1 MQKKFLWVKFFHQVE
16 KIFNYFQ
23 NHTARM
29 IFCKICLKVK
39 KNTKDFPVNW
49 TQIKFKGDSL
59 IFFLRGPINLLE
71 IFHLNLKAI
80 SIFCWTI
87 ILLRLIFQ
95 ESKVKGI
102 FFFLGFVFI
111 LFKLKEGTPPY
122 PRAAGPRAWRD
133 AWGFFKLKANSNL
146 CWTFFGPIQ
155 FKDNCHIK
163 LKVIF

>member
-1 MQKKFLWVKFFHQVE
+1 
-16 KIFNYFQ
+16 
-23 NHTARM
+23 M

-59 IFFLRGPINLLE
+59 IFFFRGPINLLE

-80 SIFCWTI
+80 SIFCWTFF
-87 ILLRLIFQ
+87 LLRVIFQ
-95 ESKVKGI
+95 QSKVKGI
-102 FFFLGFVFI
+102 FFLGFVFI

-133 AWGFFKLKANSNL
+133 AWGEPRQENQKTEIRKRTGKEIEKERKIRKINGIWS
-146 CWTFFGPIQ
+146 
-155 FKDNCHIK
+155 
-163 LKVIF
+163 